1 MAIYHFSAKIISR
14 KNGSSSVGSS
24 AYRSGEKLVD
34 ERTGITH
41 DYRRKKGIVYS
52 EILVPSNAPSWA
64 KERQKLWNEVEKI
77 EKSKNSQLAREI
89 NIAIPREFN
98 KELQI
103 EFIKKYTE
111 DNFVK
116 NGMVADIAIHDNKDG
131 NPHAHIMLTM
141 RAFDKE
147 GEWLG
152 KQRKEYILDKD
163 GNKKYDKKT
172 KTYKCKTVKTTNW
185 DNKENIEIWRENLG
199 TAINS
204 SLERIGVKEM
214 VDHRSLEKQGLERL
228 PTKHEGY
235 IVRAMEKRGIKT
247 ERGNLNREIVENNRK
262 IELIEKQIDLR
273 LELGGKKDEYRDRTI
288 RERNRNIR
296 DEKGIEKVE
305 GNAIRHSWISRRIER
320 NTEELRTKGKEK
332 LERIRKDRE
341 LAAKREEEFRRAERE
356 RRKREQEEF
365 RRFREKN
372 KERERDDFGLR
383 M

>member
-1 MAIYHFSAKIISR
+1 MAIYHFSAQVISR
-14 KNGSSSVGSS
+14 KNGSSSVASS
-24 AYRSGEKLVD
+24 AYRSGEKLID
-34 ERTGITH
+34 ERTGIIH
-41 DYRRKKGIVYS
+41 DYRRKKGVVYS

-163 GNKKYDKKT
+163 GNKQYDKKT

-185 DNKENIEIWRENLG
+185 DEKENINIWRENL
-199 TAINS
+199 ANDINRL
-204 SLERIGVKEM
+204 LERIGVRERI
-214 VDHRSLEKQGLERL
+214 DHRSLENQGLERL

-247 ERGNLNREIVENNRK
+247 EIGNLNREIIENNRS
-262 IELIEKQIDLR
+262 IELIDKQIDLQ
-273 LELGGKKDEYRDRTI
+273 LELGGKKDEYRERRI

-296 DEKGIEKVE
+296 DEKGIERVE
-305 GNAIRHSWISRRIER
+305 KSSIRDSRISRRIDR
-320 NTEELRTKGKEK
+320 NSEELRNRGKESI
-332 LERIRKDRE
+332 ERIRRNRE
-341 LAAKREEEFRRAERE
+341 LERQREEEVRRAERE

-372 KERERDDFGLR
+372 KERERDDFGLG

>member
-1 MAIYHFSAKIISR
+1 MAIYHFSAQVISR

-24 AYRSGEKLVD
+24 AYRSGEKLID
-34 ERTGITH
+34 ERTGIIH
-41 DYRRKKGIVYS
+41 DYRRKKGVVYS

-98 KELQI
+98 EELQI

-116 NGMVADIAIHDNKDG
+116 NGMVADISIHDNKDG

-163 GNKKYDKKT
+163 GNKQYDKKT

-185 DNKENIEIWRENLG
+185 DEKENINIWRKNLEK
-199 TAINS
+199 AINS
-204 SLERIGVKEM
+204 SLERIGVRDR

-247 ERGNLNREIVENNRK
+247 DRGNLNMEILENNKK
-262 IELIEKQIDLR
+262 IKLIDKQIDLH
-273 LELGGKKDEYRDRTI
+273 LELGGKKDEYRERRI

-296 DEKGIEKVE
+296 DEKGIERLEKSS
-305 GNAIRHSWISRRIER
+305 IRDSRISRRIDR
-320 NTEELRTKGKEK
+320 NSEELRNKGKK
-332 LERIRKDRE
+332 SIERIRKNRE
-341 LAAKREEEFRRAERE
+341 LERQREEELRRYERE
-356 RRKREQEEF
+356 HREREQEEL
-365 RRFREKN
+365 RRIREKN
-372 KERERDDFGLR
+372 KKRERDDFGLG